1 MAEDFDFSKINAS
14 SEKLARTHESTIK
27 HLIKSSKDEKSKA
40 ELVKNHI
47 KLLKQELKI
56 NKDLKPKEIKAI
68 EDEIKATKNA
78 TKTTKKFGQSMK
90 DAGAGLIKSIGKMA
104 IDTALAV
111 PRTIMNF
118 MDATSGVNDFTSAT
132 KEFAGT
138 LGAPLHLLGKSID
151 FNANMFKTLSQQG
164 AGFGKSVIALRNA
177 AHDANMPLM
186 QFMDIVQKNT
196 QTFAALFG
204 NVDNGMNSLVSFSKA
219 LREATKT
226 ELAEFGLNLEETSE
240 FMMTQLEIERVRGA
254 AENIQ
259 QGTLIRRTV
268 EYAKQLTRLSKL
280 TGISVLELDKQNRAA
295 AVDGTFQATLA
306 GMDKDQR
313 DRTIAMSGALDKI
326 NPALGQMFKEMIAF
340 GVPIS
345 DASKQLSV
353 LSKGAIPDLMQSF
366 KQGMASEDFLG
377 ALRESVSLDS
387 PFAKALAQAGML
399 GMSGVN
405 DALNAAAAIVGVAST
420 NLEEIL
426 AIKDKDAGTLIGAK
440 EDLDRLL
447 SAFQK
452 QSTNILAVALEELQ
466 VKDLLT
472 KLGKL
477 ADETEKLPNFAEKSM
492 GYLKDILATLR
503 SEAEKAKEYVFGG
516 EDGRNFYDNIT
527 PWMTANEKGLKAA
540 EEIYGRTMDGRPMP
554 DPGNPDAL
562 ADLVDDDGNVMG
574 LNKGT
579 YGFRDFGRGTPAILH
594 GREMVIPEANASKI
608 VSDLIGSVKTME
620 GKGNISSALPNRQTM
635 EGKGNIPNAPFNS
648 AEFRELIGLYTK
660 TLESNEKMNNSLN
673 RLVMIGAMTEKN
685 TKSTKN
691 NLANLSGS
699 LV

>member
-14 SEKLARTHESTIK
+14 SEKLAKTHESTIK
-27 HLIKSSKDEKSKA
+27 HLIKSSQNEKSKA

-68 EDEIKATKNA
+68 EAEIKATKNA
-78 TKTTKKFGQSMK
+78 TKTTKKFGESMK

-111 PRTIMNF
+111 PRTILNF

-186 QFMDIVQKNT
+186 QFMDLVQSNT

-204 NVDNGMNSLVSFSKA
+204 NVDNGMSSLVSFSKA
-219 LREATKT
+219 LREATKN
-226 ELAEFGLNLEETSE
+226 ELAEFGLNMEETSE
-240 FMMTQLEIERVRGA
+240 FMITQLEIERVRGA
-254 AENIQ
+254 RENINRDS
-259 QGTLIRRTV
+259 LISRTV
-268 EYAKQLTRLSKL
+268 EYAKQLTKLSKL
-280 TGISVLELDKQNRAA
+280 TGISVKELDKQNRAA

-306 GMDKDQR
+306 GMDKGQR
-313 DRTIAMSGALDKI
+313 DRTIAMSGALDRI

-340 GVPIS
+340 GVPIT
-345 DASKQLSV
+345 DASKQLSI
-353 LSKGAIPDLMQSF
+353 LSNGAIPDLMQSF

-377 ALRESVSLDS
+377 GLRESVSLDS

-399 GMSGVN
+399 GMGGVN
-405 DALNAAAAIVGVAST
+405 EALNAAAAIVGVAST
-420 NLEEIL
+420 NLDDIM
-426 AIKDKDAGTLIGAK
+426 AVKDKDAGTLIGAK
-440 EDLDRLL
+440 EDLDKLL
-447 SAFQK
+447 TAFQK
-452 QSTNILAVALEELQ
+452 QSTNILEVALEDLK
-466 VKDLLT
+466 VKDLLA

-492 GYLKDILATLR
+492 GYLKDILATLK
-503 SEAEKAKEYVFGG
+503 SETEKAKEYVFGG

-540 EEIYGRTMDGRPMP
+540 EEIYGRTMDGRAMT
-554 DPGNPDAL
+554 DPGNPDS
-562 ADLVDDDGNVMG
+562 LVDADGNVMG
-574 LNKGT
+574 LNNGT

-620 GKGNISSALPNRQTM
+620 GTGNITSAPS
-635 EGKGNIPNAPFNS
+635 NS
-648 AEFRELIGLYTK
+648 GELRELIALYTR
-660 TLESNEKMNNSLN
+660 TLESNEKMSNSLN

-685 TKSTKN
+685 TKSTN
-691 NLANLSGS
+691 NSLANMGGS

>member
-1 MAEDFDFSKINAS
+1 MAEDFDFSKITAS
-14 SEKLARTHESTIK
+14 SEKLAKTHESTIK
-27 HLIKSSKDEKSKA
+27 HLIKSSQNEKSKA

-47 KLLKQELKI
+47 KLLKEELKI

-68 EDEIKATKNA
+68 EAEIKATKNA

-111 PRTIMNF
+111 PKTIMNF

-138 LGAPLHLLGKSID
+138 ALHPMHMLGKSID

-186 QFMDIVQKNT
+186 QFMDLVQSNT

-204 NVDNGMNSLVSFSKA
+204 NVDNGMSSLVTFSKA
-219 LREATKT
+219 LREATKN
-226 ELAEFGLNLEETSE
+226 ELAEFGLNMEETSE
-240 FMMTQLEIERVRGA
+240 FMITQLEIERVRGA
-254 AENIQ
+254 RENINRDS
-259 QGTLIRRTV
+259 LISRTV

-280 TGISVLELDKQNRAA
+280 TGISVKELDKQNRAA

-313 DRTIAMSGALDKI
+313 DRTIAMSGALERI

-340 GVPIS
+340 GVPIT

-399 GMSGVN
+399 GMNGVN
-405 DALNAAAAIVGVAST
+405 EALNAAAAIVGVASS
-420 NLEEIL
+420 NLDDIM
-426 AIKDKDAGTLIGAK
+426 AVKDKDAGTLIGAK
-440 EDLDRLL
+440 EDLDKLL
-447 SAFQK
+447 TAFQE
-452 QSTNILAVALEELQ
+452 QSTNILEVALREFKIKELLETFGTYTDKLDEMDPNIAQ
-466 VKDLLT
+466 SSLDRLIEIRDFLMKTFGKVTRFFKNLGTDKSPGKGIFSTGEDSMFGMARRGGERLAEGGEGNSIIDILT
-472 KLGKL
+472 PWDTLS
-477 ADETEKLPNFAEKSM
+477 EKLKKN
-492 GYLKDILATLR
+492 
-503 SEAEKAKEYVFGG
+503 AKEY
-516 EDGRNFYDNIT
+516 N
-527 PWMTANEKGLKAA
+527 A
-540 EEIYGRTMDGRPMP
+540 
-554 DPGNPDAL
+554 
-562 ADLVDDDGNVMG
+562 
-574 LNKGT
+574 GT
-579 YGFRDFGRGTPAILH
+579 YGFQDFGAGTPAILH

-620 GKGNISSALPNRQTM
+620 GTGNITSAPS
-635 EGKGNIPNAPFNS
+635 NS
-648 AEFRELIGLYTK
+648 GELRELIGLYTR
-660 TLESNEKMNNSLN
+660 TLESNEKMSNSLN
-673 RLVMIGAMTEKN
+673 RLVMLGAMTEKN
-685 TKSTKN
+685 TKDTKIN
-691 NLANLSGS
+691 IANMGGS